1 MLAFGDKPA
10 PAMAQIALRKTAQ
23 EGENESKRAAEA
35 VRDNSYMD
43 DICDSVHSTEDA
55 RQLTSEIDSLLEK
68 GGFKVK
74 EWLSNKDLV
83 PNIEQQQHVK
93 PLQPSSN
100 DKVLGVVDEL
110 RFITKVECDQPSTK
124 RKILSQVAI
133 VYDPIG
139 FATAFLIRAKIGMQ
153 ELWQM
158 GVDWDD
164 ELSPNLQAKWTK
176 FFEELKTLN
185 EVSFPRGLFA
195 LDSLG
200 LPILCICAD
209 ASEYAF
215 GTCAYL
221 HWKMEHSRSVLSLRN
236 HGVAPLK
243 KLTIPR
249 LELQAALL
257 ASSLST
263 IIQKESRLEF
273 EEIISVFH

>member
-1 MLAFGDKPA
+1 VLTFGDKPA

-100 DKVLGVVDEL
+100 DKVLGVVWNSTKDEL

-124 RKILSQVAI
+124 RKILSQVAK

-139 FATAFLIRAKIGMQ
+139 FAIAFLIRAKIG
-153 ELWQM
+153 
-158 GVDWDD
+158 
-164 ELSPNLQAKWTK
+164 
-176 FFEELKTLN
+176 
-185 EVSFPRGLFA
+185 
-195 LDSLG
+195 
-200 LPILCICAD
+200 I
-209 ASEYAF
+209 
-215 GTCAYL
+215 
-221 HWKMEHSRSVLSLRN
+221 
-236 HGVAPLK
+236 VANG
-243 KLTIPR
+243 
-249 LELQAALL
+249 
-257 ASSLST
+257 
-263 IIQKESRLEF
+263 SRLGRR
-273 EEIISVFH
+273 ISTEPTSKMDEVL